1 MPTGLERGGDRRL
14 GGVLRAHTGVENSGQ
29 GLVVEL
35 VAQPIGADEQ
45 PVAALGVHCADVG
58 NGLLVQAGPQ
68 RPGDDVLPGIAAGL
82 SRCELTGVDERL
94 NLRMVAGHLGE
105 DCVTQKI
112 DA

>member
-45 PVAALGVHCADVG
+45 PGTA
-58 NGLLVQAGPQ
+58 
-68 RPGDDVLPGIAAGL
+68 
-82 SRCELTGVDERL
+82 S
-94 NLRMVAGHLGE
+94 
-105 DCVTQKI
+105 
-112 DA
+112 